1 MIKAVYNRKENKITV
16 EGHAYSGEP
25 GHDLICAAAS
35 VLIYTIAVSVENMK
49 ASEHVSGAVIDL
61 NSGDCVVGCEPY
73 EKFKAAITLIF
84 DSICAGY
91 ELLAAN
97 YPGNVSYTVEE

>member
-1 MIKAVYNRKENKITV
+1 MIKAVYDRKENKITV

-25 GHDLICAAAS
+25 GHDLICASVS
-35 VLIYTIAVSVENMK
+35 VLIYTIAASVNSMQQNG
-49 ASEHVSGAVIDL
+49 HVINSIINLESG
-61 NSGDCVVGCEPY
+61 NGTVGCEPL
-73 EKFKAAITLIF
+73 EQFKGAITLIF

-97 YPGNVSYTVEE
+97 YPNNISYTINE